1 MSIKIHSIV
10 ELKAEIAR
18 LTQLKNEQEAYLSNQ
33 YMLLRKKVE
42 APARLL
48 GALTS
53 GIPGVDVAK
62 GLFSSVFSKAKQDN
76 KSDWLTNTLRVGIPL
91 VLNKTLLKNV
101 GWLKKSL
108 LLLLSERAVGQ
119 VNQDKIGNAISKV
132 ADFVRPN
139 KKKKRHNNLPPLE
152 DMQLDRPDFGI
163 PPDSETS

>member
-1 MSIKIHSIV
+1 MNVKIHNIAELREEIV
-10 ELKAEIAR
+10 R

-48 GALTS
+48 ETLTS
-53 GIPGVDVAK
+53 SIPGVDLVK
-62 GLFSSVFSKAKQDN
+62 GLFSSVLSKGKSDS

-108 LLLLSERAVGQ
+108 VLLLSERAVGQ